1 MTAHVSPTTT
11 AHPGTPAAVILRAFQ
26 LTAYA
31 EGGLLPAILLVA
43 VMHWVT
49 GYGAPIVAVVGAA
62 HGAAHG
68 AAFTAYVLL
77 VPAVARL
84 LRWPLNTTSVAFSV
98 AFVPFAPWAFE
109 RRIRTDVTGRSQSW
123 STHNSNNTGQ
133 LPLGHQ
139 MTTKSDEVTTGQ
151 PQRP

>member
-1 MTAHVSPTTT
+1 MTVQAPPTTKAHV
-11 AHPGTPAAVILRAFQ
+11 HTPAAVIWRAFQ

-43 VMHWVT
+43 VVHWVT
-49 GYGAPIVAVVGAA
+49 GYDAPVVAVVGAA
-62 HGAAHG
+62 HGI
-68 AAFTAYVLL
+68 AFTAYTLL

-109 RRIRTDVTGRSQSW
+109 RRIRNDLTSQRPTASPT
-123 STHNSNNTGQ
+123 SKTNNTGQ
-133 LPLGHQ
+133 LPLGYQ
-139 MTTKSDEVTTGQ
+139 MTRRSDEITTGQ
-151 PQRP
+151 PKCS

>member
-1 MTAHVSPTTT
+1 MTAQVPPTTK
-11 AHPGTPAAVILRAFQ
+11 ASLDTPAAVILRAFQ

-31 EGGLLPAILLVA
+31 EGGLLAA

-62 HGAAHG
+62 HGAA
-68 AAFTAYVLL
+68 FTAYILL

-109 RRIRTDVTGRSQSW
+109 RRIRNDLTRRVPTAVHRAT
-123 STHNSNNTGQ
+123 STT
-133 LPLGHQ
+133 PD
-139 MTTKSDEVTTGQ
+139 TYPWDI
-151 PQRP
+151 R

>member
-1 MTAHVSPTTT
+1 MTAQVRPTTT
-11 AHPGTPAAVILRAFQ
+11 AHAGKPAAVILRAFQ

-31 EGGLLPAILLVA
+31 EGGLLPAILLAA

-62 HGAAHG
+62 HGAA
-68 AAFTAYVLL
+68 FTAYILL

-109 RRIRTDVTGRSQSW
+109 RRIRNDLTCRIPTAVHRAT
-123 STHNSNNTGQ
+123 STTPGNYPWDT
-133 LPLGHQ
+133 
-139 MTTKSDEVTTGQ
+139 
-151 PQRP
+151 R

>member
-1 MTAHVSPTTT
+1 MSTTT
-11 AHPGTPAAVILRAFQ
+11 HADATAAVLLRAFQ

-31 EGGLLPAILLVA
+31 EGGLLPAILLAAIV
-43 VMHWVT
+43 HWVT
-49 GYGAPIVAVVGAA
+49 GYGAPIVAVV
-62 HGAAHG
+62 GAAHG

-109 RRIRTDVTGRSQSW
+109 RRIRADVTGRSQWW
-123 STHNSNNTGQ
+123 STHNINNTGQ
-133 LPLGHQ
+133 LPLGCQ
-139 MTTKSDEVTTGQ
+139 MTRKSDEVTTGQ
-151 PQRP
+151 PKRS

>member
-1 MTAHVSPTTT
+1 MTLMTRTAPMSTTT
-11 AHPGTPAAVILRAFQ
+11 PADTTAAVLLRAFQ

-43 VMHWVT
+43 IVHWVT

-62 HGAAHG
+62 HGAA
-68 AAFTAYVLL
+68 FTAYILL

-84 LRWPLNTTSVAFSV
+84 LRWPLNTASVAFSV

-109 RRIRTDVTGRSQSW
+109 RRIRNDLNPCPVLRSSCP
-123 STHNSNNTGQ
+123 SG
-133 LPLGHQ
+133 
-139 MTTKSDEVTTGQ
+139 
-151 PQRP
+151 

>member
-1 MTAHVSPTTT
+1 MTRTAPTPTAAHADAT
-11 AHPGTPAAVILRAFQ
+11 AAVILRAFQ

-43 VMHWVT
+43 VVHWVT
-49 GYGAPIVAVVGAA
+49 GYGASIVAVVGAA
-62 HGAAHG
+62 HGM
-68 AAFTAYVLL
+68 AFTAYVLL

-109 RRIRTDVTGRSQSW
+109 RRIRNDLNRCPV
-123 STHNSNNTGQ
+123 
-133 LPLGHQ
+133 LPSSCPSI
-139 MTTKSDEVTTGQ
+139 SD
-151 PQRP
+151 

>member
-1 MTAHVSPTTT
+1 MTAQVPPTTK
-11 AHPGTPAAVILRAFQ
+11 AHVGTPAAVILRAFQ

-43 VMHWVT
+43 MVHWVT

-62 HGAAHG
+62 HGAA
-68 AAFTAYVLL
+68 FTAYILL

-109 RRIRTDVTGRSQSW
+109 RRIRNDLTYRIPTAVHRAT
-123 STHNSNNTGQ
+123 STTPDNY
-133 LPLGHQ
+133 PW
-139 MTTKSDEVTTGQ
+139 DI
-151 PQRP
+151 R

>member
-1 MTAHVSPTTT
+1 MTAHVSPPTT
-11 AHPGTPAAVILRAFQ
+11 AHADTPAAVILRAFQ

-62 HGAAHG
+62 HGAA
-68 AAFTAYVLL
+68 FTAYVLL

-109 RRIRTDVTGRSQSW
+109 RRIRNDLTGRSQWW
-123 STHNSNNTGQ
+123 STAQRQQHRATT
-133 LPLGHQ
+133 LGI
-139 MTTKSDEVTTGQ
+139 SDDKKV
-151 PQRP
+151 

>member
-1 MTAHVSPTTT
+1 MTAQGPPTTK
-11 AHPGTPAAVILRAFQ
+11 AHVGTPVAVILRAFQ

-43 VMHWVT
+43 IVHWVT
-49 GYGAPIVAVVGAA
+49 GYGAPIVAVV
-62 HGAAHG
+62 GAAHG

-109 RRIRTDVTGRSQSW
+109 RRIRNDLTSKVNGGPPCDI
-123 STHNSNNTGQ
+123 NNTGQ
-133 LPLGHQ
+133 LPLGYQ
-139 MTTKSDEVTTGQ
+139 MTRKSDEVTTGQ
-151 PQRP
+151 PQCL

>member
-1 MTAHVSPTTT
+1 MTRMTRLARKVTMSTTT
-11 AHPGTPAAVILRAFQ
+11 QTDATTVVILRAFQ
-26 LTAYA
+26 LAAYA

-43 VMHWVT
+43 IVHWVT
-49 GYGAPIVAVVGAA
+49 GFGTPIVAVV
-62 HGAAHG
+62 GAAHG

-109 RRIRTDVTGRSQSW
+109 RRIRNDLNPCPVLRSSCP
-123 STHNSNNTGQ
+123 SG
-133 LPLGHQ
+133 
-139 MTTKSDEVTTGQ
+139 
-151 PQRP
+151 

>member
-1 MTAHVSPTTT
+1 MLTTT
-11 AHPGTPAAVILRAFQ
+11 HADATASVLLRAFQ

-43 VMHWVT
+43 IVHWVT
-49 GYGAPIVAVVGAA
+49 GYGAPIVAVVGAF
-62 HGAAHG
+62 HG

-84 LRWPLNTTSVAFSV
+84 LNWPLHTTSVAFSV

-109 RRIRTDVTGRSQSW
+109 RRIRKDLTTRPRQLRSTADHPQHR
-123 STHNSNNTGQ
+123 TTT
-133 LPLGHQ
+133 LGDQ
-139 MTTKSDEVTTGQ
+139 MSRESEVVTTGQ
-151 PQRP
+151 PERS

>member
-1 MTAHVSPTTT
+1 MTAQVRPTTT
-11 AHPGTPAAVILRAFQ
+11 AHAGKPAAVILRAFQ

-43 VMHWVT
+43 MVHWLT

-62 HGAAHG
+62 HGT
-68 AAFTAYVLL
+68 AFTAYALL

-109 RRIRTDVTGRSQSW
+109 RRIRNDLTKSKTNGSPPNK
-123 STHNSNNTGQ
+123 TNNTGQ
-133 LPLGHQ
+133 LPLGYQ
-139 MTTKSDEVTTGQ
+139 MTRRSDEVTTGQ
-151 PQRP
+151 PKCS